1 MSFYTSNSN
10 QKICYFKFIFNSMN
24 SLDFKGERC
33 FNIFIDSLFD
43 VAIDSLLNIAIIKDK
58 HLFMLNIL

>member
-1 MSFYTSNSN
+1 
-10 QKICYFKFIFNSMN
+10 MN